1 MSTPITTPEAFG
13 QEVAFSF
20 MLRMLFNID
29 ANRMDDAAVALD
41 AWEADL
47 MQQIDRGNLG
57 GWGPQAVTVRDAAKE
72 TVRGVFA
79 TVTPHGSGQ

>member
-20 MLRMLFNID
+20 MLRMLFNIA

-47 MQQIDRGNLG
+47 MQQIDRGNLAG
-57 GWGPQAVTVRDAAKE
+57 TGPHAAAIRGAARE

-79 TVTPHGSGQ
+79 TLTPHSSD